1 MVVDLGQTNL
11 NQTETNQA
19 FLSMKPFFAQLGQFR
34 HSWDVL
40 DTFLFLDSLWTI
52 WNLVENAKNHNLAL
66 ELRMSQLRRP
76 FGWAGTRYLLNNF
89 SAENLTLKATF
100 YNEKRIQLGQAWS
113 FLSHQNSSVIGC
125 IQFSPVFSL
134 L

>member
-1 MVVDLGQTNL
+1 MFEDVSFLADLAALYPTLVTGHLTDRLMVVDLGQTNL

-52 WNLVENAKNHNLAL
+52 WNLVEYAKN
-66 ELRMSQLRRP
+66 S
-76 FGWAGTRYLLNNF
+76 
-89 SAENLTLKATF
+89 
-100 YNEKRIQLGQAWS
+100 
-113 FLSHQNSSVIGC
+113 
-125 IQFSPVFSL
+125 
-134 L
+134 